1 MNAIILYLA
10 VVGCIAGWWLSR
22 QRLMSKPWLE
32 VGVPAEVTRG
42 EVPGVPPVKLGLWVF
57 MAVVGALITLFISA
71 YLMRMH
77 MADDWRSIPTP
88 SMLWFNT
95 GLLMLSSFSLYRA
108 ELDARIGWREGIA
121 VGLAAGGL
129 SALAFLAGQYLAW
142 QQVMAEGFGVATNPS
157 SSFFYLITAVH
168 GLHLIGGLIVLGRT
182 AYRTARGSPLAQ
194 LRLSTELCATYW
206 HFLLLVWFALFA
218 LLLHG

>member
-1 MNAIILYLA
+1 MSAIVLYLA
-10 VVGCIAGWWLSR
+10 AIGCIAGWWLSR

-32 VGVPAEVTRG
+32 VGIPVEAPHGGLSGMPPA
-42 EVPGVPPVKLGLWVF
+42 KLGLWVF

-77 MADDWRSIPTP
+77 MADDWRPIPTP

-95 GLLMLSSFSLYRA
+95 ILLILSSFGLHRA
-108 ELDARIGWREGIA
+108 ELAARIGWREGIA
-121 VGLAAGGL
+121 LGLAAGGL
-129 SALAFLAGQYLAW
+129 AALGFLAGQYLAW

-168 GLHLIGGLIVLGRT
+168 GLHLIGGLVVLGRT
-182 AYRTARGSPLAQ
+182 AYRTARGAPLAR

-206 HFLLLVWFALFA
+206 HFLLLVWFALFG